1 MVIEQIR
8 DEVLQMR
15 MCTKNGKVSQIN
27 MGMDDIVEIKDS
39 IMVESGVSGISIVY
53 GKSLLQKLMGGELKV
68 FDGINIVLDESLEK
82 GMWQI
87 IGD

>member
-39 IMVESGVSGISIVY
+39 IMVESGVSGTSIVY